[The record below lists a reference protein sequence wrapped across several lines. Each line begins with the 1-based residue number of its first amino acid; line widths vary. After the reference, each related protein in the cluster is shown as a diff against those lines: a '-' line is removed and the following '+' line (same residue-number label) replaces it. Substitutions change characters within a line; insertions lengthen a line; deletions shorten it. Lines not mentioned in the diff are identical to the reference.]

1 MPNQSA
7 EVSPRHHNTLLFRTI
22 AATLRA
28 IQQHYY
34 CTSWRVWMLRRS
46 VAIKPLCLMV
56 LADLGDTSALRWG
69 TPFNT
74 RTTDKHL

>member
-7 EVSPRHHNTLLFRTI
+7 EVSPRHHNALPFRTI
-22 AATLRA
+22 TATLHA
-28 IQQHYY
+28 IQQHYC

-46 VAIKPLCLMV
+46 VAIKPLSLLA

-69 TPFNT
+69 TPLNT
-74 RTTDKHL
+74 RTTDF